1 MTPLREE
8 LSLYEGAPAAD
19 GAPTWSLHDPVRNL
33 FFRIDWLTFEILAR
47 WSLGKPEAIAD
58 AVSRQTTLQTES
70 QDVEDVQRFVVDNQ
84 LCQAHDAAST
94 AAFVQREQA
103 SHQSVWQSLMH
114 HYLFFRIPLWRCD
127 RWLTRNVS
135 RVSFFFSARFFVLT
149 AIALVLG
156 LFASL
161 RQWDLLRTT
170 LVDRFSLSGLM
181 GYAGAL
187 IFVKFLHELGHGFT
201 AKRKECRV
209 PTMGVAFLVMWPV
222 AYTDVNEVWKL
233 RNSRDRFAV
242 GAAGIVTELVI
253 AAWATLA
260 WALLPDG
267 TMREVAFLLATTT
280 WISTIAINLSP
291 FMRFDGYFL
300 LSDLLDF
307 PNLHPRAFAL
317 ARWHLR
323 EKLFGLGEPVPEPL
337 PPARQRGLI
346 IFAWLVW
353 LYRLTLF
360 LSIAVLV
367 YHFFIKLLGIVL
379 FAVEIGYFVA
389 LPVWREVAEWRKRG
403 AAIRRSPRLARSLII
418 LAVVLLIGWA
428 PWNTHVTGQGV
439 MRTSRHLELYAPQP
453 GRLSEAPRANGTQ
466 IKSGDLMMAFESPE
480 LEYRSR
486 RTQANLKRLDWQLEV
501 SGLNDQMREKQSI
514 TREELAGARTELMG
528 LERQRERLAL
538 HAPFDGILVDVPP
551 ELEQGV
557 WVNRQEK
564 LGELIDP
571 TAWRAEVYLEDSEV
585 HRVKVGDRARFY
597 PEAPG
602 LSAASLR
609 VTRIDPDATRQLPE
623 PMLAVQHGGQILT
636 RERNNQL
643 IPDKALYR
651 VVLEVD
657 PASLPENPA
666 AALSARG
673 RVVIHGEARSW
684 LADYLR
690 SGLNVLIR
698 ESGW

>member
-8 LSLYEGAPAAD
+8 LSLYEGAPASD
-19 GAPTWSLHDPVRNL
+19 GAPSWSLHDPVRNL
-33 FFRIDWLTFEILAR
+33 FFRIDWLTFEILTR

-58 AVSRQTTLQTES
+58 AVSRQTTLQAELD
-70 QDVEDVQRFVVDNQ
+70 DVENVQRFVADNQ
-84 LCQAHDAAST
+84 LCQALDAAST
-94 AAFVQREQA
+94 ASFVQREQA
-103 SHQSVWQSLMH
+103 SHQTIWQSLLH

-127 RWLTRNVS
+127 RWLARNVS
-135 RVSFFFSARFFVLT
+135 RVSFFYSRHFFLLT
-149 AIALVLG
+149 AAALLLG

-170 LVDRFSLSGLM
+170 LVDRFSLDGLV

-187 IFVKFLHELGHGFT
+187 LFVKFLHELGHGFT
-201 AKRKECRV
+201 AKRKGCRV

-233 RNSRDRFAV
+233 RSSRDRFAV

-260 WALLPDG
+260 WALLPSG
-267 TMREVAFLLATTT
+267 TLRDVAFLLATTT
-280 WISTIAINLSP
+280 WISTVAINTSP

-307 PNLHPRAFAL
+307 PNLHARAFAL

-323 EKLFGLGEPVPEPL
+323 EKLFGLGEPVPETL
-337 PPARQRGLI
+337 PAARQRGLI
-346 IFAWLVW
+346 IFAWMVW

-360 LSIAVLV
+360 LGIAALV
-367 YHFFIKLLGIVL
+367 YHFFIKLLGVVL

-389 LPVWREVAEWRKRG
+389 LPVWREIAEWRKR
-403 AAIRRSPRLARSLII
+403 AVAIRKSPHVGRSLII
-418 LAVVLLIGWA
+418 LAVMLLIGWA
-428 PWNTHVTGQGV
+428 PWNTHVSGQGV
-439 MRTSRHLELYAPQP
+439 LRTARHLALYAPEP
-453 GRLSEAPRANGTQ
+453 ARVSDLPRANGAQ
-466 IKSGDLMMAFESPE
+466 IKSGELLMGFESPE
-480 LEYRSR
+480 LEYRAQ
-486 RTQANLKRLDWQLEV
+486 RTQTNLQRLDWQLQV
-501 SGLNDQMREKQSI
+501 SGLDDQFREKQNV
-514 TREELAGARTELMG
+514 TREELAGARTELAG
-528 LERQRERLAL
+528 LDRQRGRLAVR
-538 HAPFDGILVDVPP
+538 APFDGVLVDVPP
-551 ELEQGV
+551 AIEKGV
-557 WVNRQEK
+557 WVGRQEK

-571 TAWRAEVYLEDSEV
+571 TSWRAEVYLDDSEV
-585 HRVKVGDRARFY
+585 HRVKVGDTARFF

-602 LSAASLR
+602 LRATNLR
-609 VTRIDPDATRQLPE
+609 VMRIDADATRQLPE
-623 PMLAVQHGGQILT
+623 PMLAVQHGGQIVT

-657 PASLPENPA
+657 RDSVPKNPG
-666 AALSARG
+666 ALSERG
-673 RVVIHGEARSW
+673 RVVIRGEAHSW
-684 LADYLR
+684 LADYVR

-698 ESGW
+698 ETGW